1 MNRKMYNYL
10 VIEIYKYMSKI
21 PITVDEIARL
31 TDLSVASVN
40 ERLMLMEIEGLI
52 KNVSGGYVVV

>member
-1 MNRKMYNYL
+1 
-10 VIEIYKYMSKI
+10 MSKI

-31 TDLSVASVN
+31 TDLSTASVN